1 MKRAITKVRKELKI
15 QKRKLI
21 DILHEM
27 ELKES
32 DMMITY
38 EDWDFTDKGMEFQEK
53 MNLVNSQIDELDN
66 IITELHCY

>member
-1 MKRAITKVRKELKI
+1 MKRAITKVTKELEI

-21 DILHEM
+21 NILHEM

>member
-1 MKRAITKVRKELKI
+1 
-15 QKRKLI
+15 
-21 DILHEM
+21 
-27 ELKES
+27 
-32 DMMITY
+32 MIAY